1 MLSSTNQSRTIN
13 LHVQECLF
21 LSIQEERID
30 NVQFTKYLGVQVD
43 NNLNW
48 KGHIKALSTKISRAI
63 VFLKH
68 AKNFLPQDT
77 LKTLYSG
84 IVEPHFGYCCSV
96 WGKCGATEK
105 NHLQKLQKRAARVL
119 TNSHFD
125 ADARPLLNTLG
136 LKTIQDMI
144 DTEIN
149 TMVFKALNSLTPKYI
164 TDLLIRNSENHLR
177 VLRNTTTDLQLPKK
191 ATNNGQNCFSFSG
204 PKSWNALQAES
215 KKASSLKI
223 FKERLLKEHWESFVC
238 KEFLITNS

>member
-1 MLSSTNQSRTIN
+1 MSNLLNILVYKWIITLIGKAISKLFQQKSVEQLS
-13 LHVQECLF
+13 
-21 LSIQEERID
+21 
-30 NVQFTKYLGVQVD
+30 
-43 NNLNW
+43 
-48 KGHIKALSTKISRAI
+48 
-63 VFLKH
+63 FLKH

-204 PKSWNALQAES
+204 PKSWNALQAEI